1 MIKKIVSKVN
11 LKDLMHINIIN
22 VLKLCEIE
30 KNTLDLPSNDN
41 RNSKRDQSCRK

>member
-1 MIKKIVSKVN
+1 MIKKIVSKAKFRA
-11 LKDLMHINIIN
+11 LTLISIIN